1 MLGLVEEQLRTEN
14 IRYLKLTGETK
25 KELRHAYVEQFQNG
39 EADVFLISLKAGGTG
54 LNLTNAEIV
63 IHYDPW
69 WNLSAQNQATD
80 RAYRIGQTKD
90 VQVYKLIMKDSIEE
104 KIMKLQERKHILSD
118 TFINSSETS
127 ITSMSKDEIMDLFT
141 MEPFEKEAL

>member
-1 MLGLVEEQLRTEN
+1 VE
-14 IRYLKLTGETK
+14 K
-25 KELRHAYVEQFQNG
+25 FQNG

-90 VQVYKLIMKDSIEE
+90 VQVYKLIMKDTIEE

-118 TFINSSETS
+118 TFISSSETS

-141 MEPFEKEAL
+141 MEPFVQEADFDEGSTE

>member
-1 MLGLVEEQLRTEN
+1 ME
-14 IRYLKLTGETK
+14 K
-25 KELRHAYVEQFQNG
+25 FQNG

-90 VQVYKLIMKDSIEE
+90 VQVYKLIMKDTIEE

-118 TFINSSETS
+118 TFISSSESS

-141 MEPFEKEAL
+141 MEPFVQEADFDEASTD